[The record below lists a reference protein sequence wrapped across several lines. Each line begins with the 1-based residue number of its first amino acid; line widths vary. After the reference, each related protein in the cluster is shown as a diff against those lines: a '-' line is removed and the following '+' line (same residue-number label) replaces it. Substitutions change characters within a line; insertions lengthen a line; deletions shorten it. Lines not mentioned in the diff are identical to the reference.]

1 MLRYP
6 LKNLFIMKRLFIIAV
21 VAVLATSCNLSKFVS
36 TGKHNTFSSSKPYV
50 ADVYADLEVSTT
62 KISHF
67 YIVPPT
73 VAKVG
78 YDNVVNTAVREALL
92 SNGNGDVLVG
102 LETQAK
108 YNRRGL
114 LESITVTGYPAKY
127 VNFRR
132 PTEEDLK
139 FSSSESKSNGPALLG
154 GLGKVVKLKK

>member
-1 MLRYP
+1 
-6 LKNLFIMKRLFIIAV
+6 MKRLFIIAV
-21 VAVLATSCNLSKFVS
+21 VSMLVTSCNMTRFVS
-36 TGKHNTFSSSKPYV
+36 TGSHCEFSNAKTYV
-50 ADVYADLEVSTT
+50 SDIYADLEVSPV

-67 YIVPPT
+67 YIVPKT

-78 YDNVVNTAVREALL
+78 YENVVNTAVREALL

-108 YNRRGL
+108 YNRKGL

-127 VNFRR
+127 VNFRK

-139 FSSSESKSNGPALLG
+139 FSASESESGGSMLSG
-154 GLGKVVKLKK
+154 GLNKVFKSK